1 MARIPF
7 GTTWWGKKWLDS
19 LTLLDY
25 ENRLPRG
32 RSYFSTG
39 HVLSSEFDPK
49 ELLFTAKVQGSQL
62 RPYTVKIRFP
72 RVDRDA
78 AARFTDLVAKDPEFI
93 SSLVDDRLE
102 PRVADVAEAA
112 GLRLF
117 PESWREF
124 GLTCTCPD
132 FAVPCK
138 HIAAAFLAIV
148 REIDADP
155 LKVLSF
161 QGFDLKKALKERGVD
176 LERAEGFELPDARSL
191 LRWKAKPEEA
201 VAPKQGGVKDAE
213 TAFSAVPL
221 YLVKPLS
228 ATLLK
233 LLPEETALFPGGR
246 DWLKKVWNR
255 ISKRASN
262 AWSLR
267 GSHANVWDRIDKGPL
282 GSWGPVVP
290 KVQMFDDSL
299 DFVRPYSEGMT
310 HPGRFLK
317 SGPPGGFLTPCWS
330 WEMKR
335 REITRS
341 GSLSGIS

>member
-72 RVDRDA
+72 RVDREA

-117 PESWREF
+117 RNPGANSVS
-124 GLTCTCPD
+124 P
-132 FAVPCK
+132 
-138 HIAAAFLAIV
+138 
-148 REIDADP
+148 
-155 LKVLSF
+155 
-161 QGFDLKKALKERGVD
+161 
-176 LERAEGFELPDARSL
+176 
-191 LRWKAKPEEA
+191 
-201 VAPKQGGVKDAE
+201 APA
-213 TAFSAVPL
+213 
-221 YLVKPLS
+221 
-228 ATLLK
+228 
-233 LLPEETALFPGGR
+233 
-246 DWLKKVWNR
+246 R
-255 ISKRASN
+255 ISRCPVSTLRQP
-262 AWSLR
+262 SLP
-267 GSHANVWDRIDKGPL
+267 S
-282 GSWGPVVP
+282 
-290 KVQMFDDSL
+290 
-299 DFVRPYSEGMT
+299 SEKLM
-310 HPGRFLK
+310 PI
-317 SGPPGGFLTPCWS
+317 P
-330 WEMKR
+330 
-335 REITRS
+335 
-341 GSLSGIS
+341 